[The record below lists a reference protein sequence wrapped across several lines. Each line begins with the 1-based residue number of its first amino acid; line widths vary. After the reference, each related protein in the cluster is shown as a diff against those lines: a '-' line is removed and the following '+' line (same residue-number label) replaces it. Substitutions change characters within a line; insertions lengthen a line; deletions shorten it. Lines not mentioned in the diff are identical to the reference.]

1 MADAGGGPK
10 KGAGGA
16 EKPPPW
22 TPGEIESFTK
32 ELGTVI
38 EKLGDKYIAFMR
50 EKWQHDVALENAT
63 SRAGWRVLA
72 ILMGFLAVVIIIVSV
87 LVAIGKASG
96 DSLLFV
102 IGTVAGYIFALVQRH
117 LFPETVEVAPPD
129 S

>member
-1 MADAGGGPK
+1 MADPEQQGGP
-10 KGAGGA
+10 
-16 EKPPPW
+16 EKSPPRPW

-38 EKLGDKYIAFMR
+38 EKVGDKYIAFMR
-50 EKWQHDVALENAT
+50 EKWQHDVAIENAT
-63 SRAGWRVLA
+63 SKAGWRVLA
-72 ILMGFLAVVIIIVSV
+72 ILMGFLAVVIIIVSI

-117 LFPETVEVAPPD
+117 LFPETVEVAAPE
-129 S
+129 